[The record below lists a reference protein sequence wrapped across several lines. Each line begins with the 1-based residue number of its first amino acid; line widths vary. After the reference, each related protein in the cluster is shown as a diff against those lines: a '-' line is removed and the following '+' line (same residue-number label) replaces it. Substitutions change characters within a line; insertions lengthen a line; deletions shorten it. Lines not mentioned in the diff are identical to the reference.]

1 MKKFTALF
9 LVLAMVCVLACSCNN
24 EPAAPKAPFEVGTD
38 TTVSEVEGHSEWAG
52 TVTANVKI
60 VAGDTVL
67 YCGTVKLTS
76 DTLYASEFFKAAVEE
91 KELSQEGLEVGF
103 VTSIGSYVNDA
114 NTNTYWMWQYNG
126 NNPTNFACNDVHVF
140 EGDYLL
146 YSFDEVVW

>member
-1 MKKFTALF
+1 MKKLTALI
-9 LVLAMVCVLACSCNN
+9 LVLAMVCAILCSCG
-24 EPAAPKAPFEVGTD
+24 EPAVKAPFEVGSD
-38 TTVSEVEGHSEWAG
+38 ATVAEVDGHSEWAG
-52 TVTANVKI
+52 TATANVKI

-67 YCGTVKLTS
+67 YCGKVTLTS
-76 DTLYASEFFKAAVEE
+76 DSLYASEFFKAAVEE

-126 NNPTNFACNDVHVF
+126 NNPTNFAVNDVHVF

-146 YSFDEVVW
+146 YSFEEVSW